1 MTPKE
6 DKKIEK
12 IVGLSITLDMDKI
25 DKLPNNKIKKLFQ
38 VI

>member
-1 MTPKE
+1 MKQE
-6 DKKIEK
+6 DKKIKK

>member
-1 MTPKE
+1 MKEE
-6 DKKIEK
+6 DKDIEK

>member
-1 MTPKE
+1 MKEE
-6 DKKIEK
+6 DKDIEK

-25 DKLPNNKIKKLFQ
+25 DKLPNNKLKKLFQ